1 VDWRE
6 EILGRRHGYTTP
18 DVGES
23 ASLIS
28 PLDQRVN
35 CPERYLP
42 ELTINSLLR
51 RMSLMAR
58 VRAGLCCSARASSAL
73 VSAPQTLEAL
83 IDHVRDEFGVD
94 S

>member
-35 CPERYLP
+35 CPERYLS
-42 ELTINSLLR
+42 ELTINSSLQ
-51 RMSLMAR
+51 RMSLMTR
-58 VRAGLCCSARASSAL
+58 VPAGLGCSARTSSAL
-73 VSAPQTLEAL
+73 VQAPQTLEAL
-83 IDHVRDEFGVD
+83 IDYVRDEFGVD